1 MPAIIIKVP
10 RYGES
15 KSSVESS
22 TGNSSKSFCERSQD
36 MGRDI
41 CVIGPK
47 IEVVIFGPFGIV
59 CQDLFY
65 GGVDDEREKRSD

>member
-15 KSSVESS
+15 KNSVESS
-22 TGNSSKSFCERSQD
+22 VRSSSKSFCERSQD

-59 CQDLFY
+59 FRDLFC
-65 GGVDDEREKRSD
+65 GGVGDDREKRSD